1 MKRYSSTLFL
11 TTIALATMVL
21 SACSIEKQ
29 PAMPVETFQ
38 TYVKALKKKDI
49 TTMKLLLSKDTIKMH
64 EQEAKAEGVNLDD
77 IVKRET
83 LLGDGQTTVEYR
95 NEKING
101 DKATIEFK
109 NSYGIWETLPFVR
122 EDGEWKIDKKGY
134 ADQMLQDVEQNG
146 QQLDDMIK
154 QGRQP

>member
-1 MKRYSSTLFL
+1 
-11 TTIALATMVL
+11 
-21 SACSIEKQ
+21 
-29 PAMPVETFQ
+29 MPVETFQ

>member
-1 MKRYSSTLFL
+1 MS
-11 TTIALATMVL
+11 
-21 SACSIEKQ
+21 
-29 PAMPVETFQ
+29 
-38 TYVKALKKKDI
+38 
-49 TTMKLLLSKDTIKMH
+49 
-64 EQEAKAEGVNLDD
+64 
-77 IVKRET
+77 
-83 LLGDGQTTVEYR
+83 
-95 NEKING
+95 KING

-134 ADQMLQDVEQNG
+134 ADQMMQDVEQNG